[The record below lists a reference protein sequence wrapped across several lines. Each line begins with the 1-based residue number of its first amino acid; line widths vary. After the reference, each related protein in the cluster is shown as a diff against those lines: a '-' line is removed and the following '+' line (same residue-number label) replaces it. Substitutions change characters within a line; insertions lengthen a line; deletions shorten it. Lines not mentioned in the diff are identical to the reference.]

1 MKPGPADSQTTED
14 AELRRILP
22 VADRQASLMSKR
34 IVLSEW
40 KMRAFGVS
48 EAMIQQLKAAR
59 EVAA

>member
-1 MKPGPADSQTTED
+1 MPREPETTED
-14 AELRRILP
+14 SELRRILP

-48 EAMIQQLKAAR
+48 EAMIQQLKATR